1 MRLKFCANVHNNSE
15 LQTLFL
21 FSFIKFKIKNK
32 SLLKKHNYLLFNSL
46 ETATAS
52 TIKNKNKGTTKL
64 ILST

>member
-21 FSFIKFKIKNK
+21 FSFFKPRRKKI
-32 SLLKKHNYLLFNSL
+32 SPLKKHNYLLFNSL
-46 ETATAS
+46 ETAMAS

-64 ILST
+64 IRST